1 MGREP
6 CGLQALNADNG
17 KSGRGKGRAMTIRI
31 SGICKRFGSFVAL
44 DRVDLEVRT
53 GELLALLGPSGS
65 GKTTLLR
72 ILGGL
77 ERPDQGSLT
86 FFGEAALG
94 LTPRDRQVGF
104 VFQHYSL
111 FRHMTVFNNVAFG
124 LDVLARKDRPSR
136 AVITEKVM
144 ELLRMVQLEPLAD
157 RYPSQLSG
165 GQRQRVALARALA
178 IEPRVL
184 LLDEPFGALDA
195 KVRKELRRWL
205 RRLHDEMHITSVFVT
220 HDQEEALE
228 LADRVVVM
236 NRGRIEQVGIPSQ
249 VYNDPAS
256 PFVYDF
262 LGNVNRFDCVIEAG
276 VARIAGLERTFPAV
290 GMTAGPAVAFFRPH
304 DIELTRLEAL
314 AKEEAVAEGASRAQ
328 VRHIY
333 AIGPS
338 ARIELDCAGHTV
350 EVVMDQDRLRGL
362 GVNDGDW
369 CGVKLG
375 RGRLFRAGVVAATS
389 IDQR

>member
-1 MGREP
+1 
-6 CGLQALNADNG
+6 
-17 KSGRGKGRAMTIRI
+17 
-31 SGICKRFGSFVAL
+31 
-44 DRVDLEVRT
+44 
-53 GELLALLGPSGS
+53 
-65 GKTTLLR
+65 
-72 ILGGL
+72 
-77 ERPDQGSLT
+77 
-86 FFGEAALG
+86 
-94 LTPRDRQVGF
+94 
-104 VFQHYSL
+104 
-111 FRHMTVFNNVAFG
+111 
-124 LDVLARKDRPSR
+124 
-136 AVITEKVM
+136 
-144 ELLRMVQLEPLAD
+144 
-157 RYPSQLSG
+157 
-165 GQRQRVALARALA
+165 
-178 IEPRVL
+178 
-184 LLDEPFGALDA
+184 
-195 KVRKELRRWL
+195 
-205 RRLHDEMHITSVFVT
+205 MHITSVFVT

-276 VARIAGLERTFPAV
+276 VARIAGLEMAFPAV

-304 DIELTRLEAL
+304 DIELTRLEAF
-314 AKEEAVAEGASRAQ
+314 AKEEAVSAEGASRAQ

-338 ARIELDCAGHTV
+338 ARIELDCAGHSV

-362 GVNDGDW
+362 GVNGGDW